1 MKVKWSQ
8 LLIKTIFWLSAEIY
22 LTVIGLDNL
31 ADYGEFV
38 FQYKTL
44 STMALTSSTLGS
56 SNLN

>member
-8 LLIKTIFWLSAEIY
+8 LFIKTIFWLSAEIY

-38 FQYKTL
+38 FQDKTL
-44 STMALTSSTLGS
+44 STMAQTSTTLGS
-56 SNLN
+56 FNLN